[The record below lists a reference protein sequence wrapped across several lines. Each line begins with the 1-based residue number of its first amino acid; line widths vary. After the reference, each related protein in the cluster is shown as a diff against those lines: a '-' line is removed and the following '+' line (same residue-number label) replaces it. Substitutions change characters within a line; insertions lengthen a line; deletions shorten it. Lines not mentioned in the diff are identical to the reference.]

1 MTTNTV
7 ILIGYVGSHLAG
19 KSLSHGD
26 KKVLIR
32 VATHQKSNVGNT
44 SITTWH
50 NVVAWDKVAA
60 YAENNFVKGSRILVD
75 GQIIYR
81 TYPDRQGH
89 LRYVTEIKANSLQN
103 LDR

>member
-1 MTTNTV
+1 
-7 ILIGYVGSHLAG
+7 
-19 KSLSHGD
+19 
-26 KKVLIR
+26 
-32 VATHQKSNVGNT
+32 
-44 SITTWH
+44 
-50 NVVAWDKVAA
+50 VVAWDKVAA